1 MTNTPTTVP
10 VKAERSGNIVAR
22 SPLSGLR
29 QEIDRLIED
38 FDGGLWPKSFH
49 RGWLDSPFF
58 SRSMTIANIP
68 AVDVAEKDNA
78 FEITAELPG
87 MDEKD
92 IEVKLTN
99 GGLQIHGEKKVEK
112 EERKKDYYLSERS
125 YGSFDRHFGLPEGIE
140 ADKISASFKNGVLT
154 VMLPKTAE
162 AKKNEKNIPVKAG

>member
-1 MTNTPTTVP
+1 MTSTVP
-10 VKAERSGNIVAR
+10 VKAERSGNSVAR
-22 SPLSGLR
+22 SPFSSLR

-38 FDGGLWPKSFH
+38 FDGGLWPRSFH
-49 RGWLDSPFF
+49 RGWLAAPYF
-58 SRSMTIANIP
+58 SRSTTVAITP

-99 GGLQIHGEKKVEK
+99 GGLQIHGEKKAEK
-112 EERKKDYYLSERS
+112 EEKRKDYYLSERS
-125 YGSFDRHFGLPEGIE
+125 YGSFDRYFGLPEGIA

-154 VMLPKTAE
+154 VTLPKTAE
-162 AKKNEKNIPVKAG
+162 YRKNEKNIPVKAG